1 MTIRHTSLRD
11 MFLNADALLVY
22 LTMLK
27 HSTMKANV
35 MALQETNYVI
45 TNTGKKLI
53 NRAKK

>member
-1 MTIRHTSLRD
+1 